1 MTASTGTTPAPT
13 AVPTR
18 VDAVIFDCDGVI
30 ADSEGLT
37 NEVLRGMLA
46 ELGWQLTR
54 EECLAEFAGHALI
67 DRADVIEQHTGVR
80 IDHDWIVRFRAGR
93 DEALRAHLQP
103 ISGAAE
109 AVRAAARRFPR
120 GIALASGAD
129 RAKIELQLDMLGLA
143 DAFGA
148 QVFSGLEQPRTKP
161 APDVYLSAMAAL
173 GVGPERT
180 VVVEDTV
187 AGVTAGVAAGA
198 RVWGYAPGDAT
209 HTPAERL
216 LAAGAEVII
225 TDMADLVA
233 SILDRG

>member
-1 MTASTGTTPAPT
+1 MTAT
-13 AVPTR
+13 ADVATR

-46 ELGWQLTR
+46 DLGWQLTR

-80 IDHDWIVRFRAGR
+80 IDQDWIVRFRAGR

-103 ISGAAE
+103 IAGAAE
-109 AVRAAARRFPR
+109 AVRTAAARFPL

-129 RAKIELQLDMLGLA
+129 RAKIEMQLSMLGLA
-143 DAFGA
+143 DAFGPH
-148 QVFSGLEQPRTKP
+148 VFSGLEHARTKP
-161 APDVYLSAMAAL
+161 APDVYLAAMAAL
-173 GVGPERT
+173 GVSPERA

-225 TDMADLVA
+225 TDMAELVA
-233 SILDRG
+233 SILANA